1 MRRKL
6 RSVCEAGLL
15 VVTLIGSAQCSSNS
29 AKTSVEPSC
38 KKHAQSPEVR
48 SGPDCKEAESPVLL
62 ECVDPDYP
70 PDVRKNRLSGKV
82 VATATLYPDAR
93 LGGVTVVSSPSEVL
107 SKLALEAFR
116 QWRYKPAFCRDLGK
130 PIEVTITMTT
140 TFSLH

>member
-1 MRRKL
+1 MLGQL
-6 RSVCEAGLL
+6 RGVCEAGFLL
-15 VVTLIGSAQCSSNS
+15 VALIGSAQCSSTS
-29 AKTSVEPSC
+29 PKASVEPSC
-38 KKHAQSPEVR
+38 KQRAQPPEVR
-48 SGPDCKEAESPVLL
+48 SGPGCKEVESPVLL

-70 PDVRKNRLSGKV
+70 PDVRKDRLSGKV